1 MLRHLLLVALFATLV
16 GCGGNDSTSPTPLP
30 TAPFSSTDLVV
41 GTGAEAVN
49 GKRLTV
55 NYTVWLYT
63 DTTADHKGTQ
73 YQTTVGGTPFSF
85 VLGTGQVIRG
95 WEQGLVGM
103 KVGGKRELVI
113 PPDLAYGSTGNGDIP
128 PNATLVFDVELLN
141 VQ

>member
-1 MLRHLLLVALFATLV
+1 V

-103 KVGGKRELVI
+103 KVGGASSSFRRIWRMAL
-113 PPDLAYGSTGNGDIP
+113 PAM
-128 PNATLVFDVELLN
+128 ATFLPMRRSSSMSSC
-141 VQ
+141 